1 MEKTGLRR
9 QYDVGELDGG
19 VMALNDESLQAL
31 KAELLDELAKASPS
45 QSLLSLRLAEI
56 RSADI
61 GEVLEEMIED
71 DEVLPAALAL
81 LDILSAERAA
91 NVLGYLPGESQLEV
105 VGELDDSQVLKLL
118 EEMGSDERADLFNL
132 LSEDRRE
139 ALLRRMAHREREDLK
154 RLASYEEGT
163 AGAIM
168 TSDYVSIASGMT
180 VSQALMRVRQTA
192 PDAETVYQLYI
203 LDSDGE
209 LIGTMSLR
217 QLIVARPGAIVDDI
231 MIKDVIR
238 TPVDNAQEDVAR
250 IVARYDLLALPV
262 IDVDGRMVGIVT
274 HDDAMDVAESEATED
289 FHKGMSIGQLEDG
302 VSRVKLWS
310 LYRKRV
316 FWLVLLVFANLF
328 SGAGIAYF
336 EETIAAQV
344 ALVFFLP
351 LLIGSG
357 GNAGAQAAT
366 LMVRG
371 MATGDVG
378 GKDWGKLLGRELL
391 VAGSLGITMAI
402 AVTPIGIMRGGE
414 ALAMVVAFSMVTIVL
429 FGSLLGMCLPFVLE
443 RFKVD
448 PATASAPLVTTLIDA
463 SGVVIYFSIATLLL
477 S

>member
-1 MEKTGLRR
+1 MS
-9 QYDVGELDGG
+9 
-19 VMALNDESLQAL
+19 LNDEAL
-31 KAELLDELAKASPS
+31 ETLKTELLDAFNDEAPNKDALTER
-45 QSLLSLRLAEI
+45 LSEI

-61 GEVLEEMIED
+61 GEILEEMIEE
-71 DEVLPAALAL
+71 DEALNTAIGVLNL
-81 LDILSAERAA
+81 LSDERSA
-91 NVLGYLPGESQLEV
+91 NVLGYLPGDSQLEV
-105 VGELDDSQVLKLL
+105 VGKLPDGQVLTLL
-118 EEMGSDERADLFNL
+118 EEMSSDERADLFNL
-132 LSEDRRE
+132 LDEDRRE

-168 TSDYVSIASGMT
+168 TSDYVAIASGMT

-203 LDSDGE
+203 LASDGQ

-217 QLIVARPGAIVDDI
+217 QLMVARPGALVDDI
-231 MIKDVIR
+231 MIKDVIS
-238 TPVDNAQEDVAR
+238 TMVDEAQEEVAR
-250 IVARYDLLALPV
+250 VVARYDLIALPV
-262 IDVDGRMVGIVT
+262 IDADNRMVGIVT

-289 FHKGMSIGQLEDG
+289 FHKGMSIGALEDG
-302 VSRVKLWS
+302 VSRVPLWS

-316 FWLVLLVFANLF
+316 MWLVLLVFANLF

-336 EETIAAQV
+336 EDTIAAEV

-378 GKDWGKLLGRELL
+378 VKDWSKLLGRELL
-391 VAGSLGITMAI
+391 VAGSLGLTMAL
-402 AVTPIGIMRGGE
+402 AVAPIGVMRGGE
-414 ALAMVVAFSMVTIVL
+414 AVAMVVSLSMVTIVL

-443 RFKVD
+443 RFKID

-463 SGVVIYFSIATLLL
+463 SGVVIYFSIASAILT
-477 S
+477 SVAT

>member
-1 MEKTGLRR
+1 MSLE
-9 QYDVGELDGG
+9 
-19 VMALNDESLQAL
+19 DETLMVL
-31 KAELLDELAKASPS
+31 KDELVQAYSNGDVDNAAFAE
-45 QSLLSLRLAEI
+45 RLKEI

-61 GEVLEEMIED
+61 GEMLDVMIED
-71 DEVLPAALAL
+71 DDALPAAIAVLGT
-81 LDILSAERAA
+81 LSSERAA
-91 NVLGYLPGESQLEV
+91 NVLGYLAGYNQLAIVAEQQ
-105 VGELDDSQVLKLL
+105 DSQVLTLL
-118 EEMGSDERADLFNL
+118 EEMSADERADLFNL
-132 LSEDRRE
+132 LDEDRRE

-154 RLASYEEGT
+154 RLSSYEEGT

-168 TSDYVSIASGMT
+168 TSDYVAIASGMT

-203 LDSDGE
+203 LSKDGQ
-209 LIGTMSLR
+209 LMGTMSLR
-217 QLIVARPGAIVDDI
+217 QLMVARPGAIVDDI
-231 MIKDVIR
+231 MIKEVIS
-238 TPVDNAQEDVAR
+238 TWVDAEQEEVAR

-262 IDVDGRMVGIVT
+262 IDVENRMVGIVT

-289 FHKGMSIGQLEDG
+289 FHKGMSIGALEGG
-302 VSRVKLWS
+302 VSRVPLWS

-336 EETIAAQV
+336 EDIIAAQV

-378 GKDWGKLLGRELL
+378 VKDWGRMLGRELL
-391 VAGSLGITMAI
+391 VAGALGLTMAL
-402 AVTPIGIMRGGE
+402 AVAPIGVMRGGE
-414 ALAMVVAFSMVTIVL
+414 AVAIVVALSMVTIVL
-429 FGSLLGMCLPFVLE
+429 FGSLMGMCLPFVLE

-463 SGVVIYFSIATLLL
+463 SGVLIYFSIASAILT
-477 S
+477 SVAV

>member
-1 MEKTGLRR
+1 
-9 QYDVGELDGG
+9 
-19 VMALNDESLQAL
+19 MALNEEALQAL
-31 KAELLDELAKASPS
+31 KTELLDELVKEDPS
-45 QSLLSLRLAEI
+45 KSQLAERLAEI

-61 GEVLEEMIED
+61 GEVLEELIEE
-71 DEVLPAALAL
+71 DEELSAALTV
-81 LDILSAERAA
+81 LDILSTERAA
-91 NVLGYLPGESQLEV
+91 NVLGYLPKESQLEV
-105 VGELDDSQVLKLL
+105 VGELSDSQVLKLL
-118 EEMGSDERADLFNL
+118 EEMGSDERADLFNRL
-132 LSEDRRE
+132 GEDRRE
-139 ALLRRMAHREREDLK
+139 ALLRRMAHQEREDLK

-168 TSDYVSIASGMT
+168 TSDYVAIASGMT
-180 VSQALMRVRQTA
+180 VSQAMMRVRQTA
-192 PDAETVYQLYI
+192 PDAETVYQLYV
-203 LDSDGE
+203 LDNDGH

-217 QLIVARPGAIVDDI
+217 QLMVARPGALVDDI
-231 MIKDVIR
+231 MIKDVIKI
-238 TPVDNAQEDVAR
+238 PVDKAQEEVAR

-262 IDVDGRMVGIVT
+262 VDADGRMVGIVT

-289 FHKGMSIGQLEDG
+289 IHKGMSIGQLEDG
-302 VSRVKLWS
+302 VSRVPLWS

-336 EETIAAQV
+336 EDTIAAQV

-378 GKDWGKLLGRELL
+378 VKDWSKMLGRELL
-391 VAGSLGITMAI
+391 VAGSLGLTMAI
-402 AVTPIGIMRGGE
+402 AVAPIGIFRGGE
-414 ALAMVVAFSMVTIVL
+414 AVAIIVALSMVTIVL
-429 FGSLLGMCLPFVLE
+429 FGSLIGMCLPFVLE

-463 SGVVIYFSIATLLL
+463 TGVLIYFSIATAILAGV
-477 S
+477 

>member
-1 MEKTGLRR
+1 
-9 QYDVGELDGG
+9 
-19 VMALNDESLQAL
+19 MALNDESLQQL
-31 KAELLDELAKASPS
+31 KAELLDELAKEVPS
-45 QSLLSLRLAEI
+45 KSVLSLRLAET

-71 DEVLPAALAL
+71 DEELPAALAL

-180 VSQALMRVRQTA
+180 VSQAMMRVRQTA

-217 QLIVARPGAIVDDI
+217 QLMVARPGAIVDDI
-231 MIKDVIR
+231 MIKDVISTR
-238 TPVDNAQEDVAR
+238 VDNAQEDVAR
-250 IVARYDLLALPV
+250 IVAKYDLLALPV
-262 IDVDGRMVGIVT
+262 IDADDRMVGIVT

-378 GKDWGKLLGRELL
+378 VKDWGKLLGRELL
-391 VAGSLGITMAI
+391 VAGALGITMAI

-414 ALAMVVAFSMVTIVL
+414 ALAMVVALSMVTIVL

>member
-1 MEKTGLRR
+1 MSLDDETLMLFKN
-9 QYDVGELDGG
+9 ELVEAFNQNTFD
-19 VMALNDESLQAL
+19 
-31 KAELLDELAKASPS
+31 KAVIAER
-45 QSLLSLRLAEI
+45 LSEI

-61 GEVLEEMIED
+61 GEMLDVMIED
-71 DEVLPAALAL
+71 DDALPTAIAVL
-81 LDILSAERAA
+81 DTLSSERAA
-91 NVLGYLPGESQLEV
+91 NVLGYLAGDNQLAIV
-105 VGELDDSQVLKLL
+105 AELPDSQVLTLL

-132 LSEDRRE
+132 LGEDRRE

-168 TSDYVSIASGMT
+168 TSDYVAIASGMT

-203 LDSDGE
+203 LSRDGQ
-209 LIGTMSLR
+209 LMGTMSLR
-217 QLIVARPGAIVDDI
+217 QLMVARPGAIVDEL
-231 MIKDVIR
+231 MIKEVISTR
-238 TPVDNAQEDVAR
+238 VDEEQEEVAR

-262 IDVDGRMVGIVT
+262 IDADNRMVGIVT

-289 FHKGMSIGQLEDG
+289 FHKGMSIGALEDG
-302 VSRVKLWS
+302 VSRVPLWS

-336 EETIAAQV
+336 EDIIAAQV

-378 GKDWGKLLGRELL
+378 VKDWGKMLGRELL
-391 VAGSLGITMAI
+391 VAGALGLTMAL
-402 AVTPIGIMRGGE
+402 AVAPIGVMRGGE
-414 ALAMVVAFSMVTIVL
+414 AVAIVVALSMVTIVL
-429 FGSLLGMCLPFVLE
+429 FGSLMGMCLPFVLE

-463 SGVVIYFSIATLLL
+463 SGVLIYFSIASAILT
-477 S
+477 SVAA

>member
-1 MEKTGLRR
+1 MS
-9 QYDVGELDGG
+9 LDDK
-19 VMALNDESLQAL
+19 N
-31 KAELLDELAKASPS
+31 
-45 QSLLSLRLAEI
+45 LLSFKDEIVQAFSNQIADKEVIAGRLSEV

-61 GEVLEEMIED
+61 GEMLDAMVED
-71 DEVLPAALAL
+71 DGATSVAISVL
-81 LDILSAERAA
+81 DTLSPERAA
-91 NVLGYLPGESQLEV
+91 NVLGYLAGDNQLEI
-105 VGELDDSQVLKLL
+105 VGGLQDSELQALL

-132 LSEDRRE
+132 LGEDRRE
-139 ALLRRMAHREREDLK
+139 ALLRRMAHRKREELK

-168 TSDYVSIASGMT
+168 TSDYVAIASGMT
-180 VSQALMRVRQTA
+180 VSQAMMRVRQTA
-192 PDAETVYQLYI
+192 PDAETVYQLYV
-203 LDSDGE
+203 LSKEGQ

-217 QLIVARPGAIVDDI
+217 QLMVARPGAMVDDI
-231 MIKDVIR
+231 MIKDVIS
-238 TPVDNAQEDVAR
+238 TSVDEEQEDVAR

-262 IDVDGRMVGIVT
+262 IDTDNRLVGIVT

-289 FHKGMSIGQLEDG
+289 FHKGMSIGALEDG
-302 VSRVKLWS
+302 VSRVPLWV

-336 EETIAAQV
+336 EDLIAAQV

-378 GKDWGKLLGRELL
+378 VKDWGKMLGRELL
-391 VAGSLGITMAI
+391 VAGSLGLTMAI
-402 AVTPIGIMRGGE
+402 AVAPIGILRGGE
-414 ALAMVVAFSMVTIVL
+414 AVAIVVALSMVVIVL
-429 FGSLLGMCLPFVLE
+429 FGSLMGMCLPFVLE

-463 SGVVIYFSIATLLL
+463 SGVLIYFSIASVILNTVVV

>member
-1 MEKTGLRR
+1 MSLDDKNLRSFKDEIV
-9 QYDVGELDGG
+9 QAVADQTLDKE
-19 VMALNDESLQAL
+19 AI
-31 KAELLDELAKASPS
+31 AER
-45 QSLLSLRLAEI
+45 LSEV

-61 GEVLEEMIED
+61 GEMLDVMVEDDDAISAAISVLE
-71 DEVLPAALAL
+71 AL
-81 LDILSAERAA
+81 SPERAA
-91 NVLGYLPGESQLEV
+91 NVLGYLAGDNQLEIV
-105 VGELDDSQVLKLL
+105 DGLQDGKVLTLL

-132 LSEDRRE
+132 LDEDRRE
-139 ALLRRMAHREREDLK
+139 ALLRRMAHREREELK

-168 TSDYVSIASGMT
+168 TSDYVAIASGMT
-180 VSQALMRVRQTA
+180 VSQAMMRVRQTA
-192 PDAETVYQLYI
+192 PDAETVYQLYV
-203 LDSDGE
+203 LSKDGQ

-217 QLIVARPGAIVDDI
+217 QLMVARPGAMVDDI
-231 MIKDVIR
+231 MIKDVISA
-238 TPVDNAQEDVAR
+238 PVDEEQEEVAR

-262 IDVDGRMVGIVT
+262 IDADNRMVGIVT

-289 FHKGMSIGQLEDG
+289 FHKGMSIGTLEGG
-302 VSRVKLWS
+302 VSRVPLWS

-336 EETIAAQV
+336 EDIIAAQV

-378 GKDWGKLLGRELL
+378 VKDWGKMLGRELL
-391 VAGSLGITMAI
+391 VAGSLGLTMAL
-402 AVTPIGIMRGGE
+402 AVAPIGVLRGGE
-414 ALAMVVAFSMVTIVL
+414 AVAVVVALSMVIIVL
-429 FGSLLGMCLPFVLE
+429 FGSLMGMCLPFVLE

-463 SGVVIYFSIATLLL
+463 SGVLIYFSIASAILNTVVIP
-477 S
+477 

>member
-1 MEKTGLRR
+1 
-9 QYDVGELDGG
+9 
-19 VMALNDESLQAL
+19 MALNDESLQEL
-31 KAELLDELAKASPS
+31 KAELLDELAKEVPS
-45 QSLLSLRLAEI
+45 KSVLSLRLAET

-71 DEVLPAALAL
+71 DEELPAALLL

-105 VGELDDSQVLKLL
+105 VGQLDDSQVLKLL
-118 EEMGSDERADLFNL
+118 EEMSSDERADLFNL

-139 ALLRRMAHREREDLK
+139 ALLRRMAHREREALK

-180 VSQALMRVRQTA
+180 VSQAMMRVRQTA

-203 LDSDGE
+203 LDSDGQ

-217 QLIVARPGAIVDDI
+217 QLMVARPGAIVDDI
-231 MIKDVIR
+231 MIKDVIS
-238 TPVDNAQEDVAR
+238 TGVDKPQEDVAR
-250 IVARYDLLALPV
+250 IVAKYDLLALPV
-262 IDVDGRMVGIVT
+262 IDADDRMVGIVT

-378 GKDWGKLLGRELL
+378 VKDWGKLLGRELL

-414 ALAMVVAFSMVTIVL
+414 ALAMVVAFSMVVIVL

-463 SGVVIYFSIATLLL
+463 SGVVIYFSIATLML
-477 S
+477 SGL

>member
-1 MEKTGLRR
+1 MA
-9 QYDVGELDGG
+9 
-19 VMALNDESLQAL
+19 MALNEEALQAL
-31 KAELLDELAKASPS
+31 KSELLEELTQDAPNKAR
-45 QSLLSLRLAEI
+45 LAERLAEI

-61 GEVLEEMIED
+61 GEVLEELIEED
-71 DEVLPAALAL
+71 DALSAALAVL
-81 LDILSAERAA
+81 AILSAERAA
-91 NVLGYLPGESQLEV
+91 NVLGYLPKESQLEV
-105 VGELDDSQVLKLL
+105 VGELTDTQVLKLL

-132 LSEDRRE
+132 LGEDRRE
-139 ALLRRMAHREREDLK
+139 ALLRRMAHQEREDLK

-168 TSDYVSIASGMT
+168 TSDYVAIASGMT
-180 VSQALMRVRQTA
+180 VSQAMMRVRQTA
-192 PDAETVYQLYI
+192 PDAETVYQLYV
-203 LDSDGE
+203 LDSDGH

-217 QLIVARPGAIVDDI
+217 QLMVARPGAMVDDI
-231 MIKDVIR
+231 MIKDVIK
-238 TPVDNAQEDVAR
+238 TPVDKAQEEVAR

-262 IDVDGRMVGIVT
+262 IDAEGRMVGIVT

-289 FHKGMSIGQLEDG
+289 IHKGMSIGQLEDG
-302 VSRVKLWS
+302 VSRVPLWS

-336 EETIAAQV
+336 EDTIAAQV

-378 GKDWGKLLGRELL
+378 VKDWSKMLGRELL
-391 VAGSLGITMAI
+391 VAGSLGLTMAI
-402 AVTPIGIMRGGE
+402 AVAPIGIVRGGE
-414 ALAMVVAFSMVTIVL
+414 AVAIIVALSMVTIVL
-429 FGSLLGMCLPFVLE
+429 FGSLIGMCLPFVLE
-443 RFKVD
+443 RFNVD

-463 SGVVIYFSIATLLL
+463 SGVLIYFSIATAVLA
-477 S
+477 SA

>member
-1 MEKTGLRR
+1 
-9 QYDVGELDGG
+9 
-19 VMALNDESLQAL
+19 MALNDESLQQL
-31 KAELLDELAKASPS
+31 KAELLDELAKEVPS
-45 QSLLSLRLAEI
+45 KSVLSLRLAET

-71 DEVLPAALAL
+71 DEELPAALAL
-81 LDILSAERAA
+81 LNILSAERAA

-105 VGELDDSQVLKLL
+105 VRELDDSQVLKLL

-180 VSQALMRVRQTA
+180 VSQAMMRVRQTA

-203 LDSDGE
+203 LDSDGH

-217 QLIVARPGAIVDDI
+217 QLMVARPGAIVDDI
-231 MIKDVIR
+231 MIKDVISTR
-238 TPVDNAQEDVAR
+238 VDNAQEDVAR
-250 IVARYDLLALPV
+250 IVAKYDLLALPV
-262 IDVDGRMVGIVT
+262 IDADGRMVGIVT

-378 GKDWGKLLGRELL
+378 VKDWGKLLGRELL

-477 S
+477 L

>member
-1 MEKTGLRR
+1 
-9 QYDVGELDGG
+9 
-19 VMALNDESLQAL
+19 MALNDESLQAL

>member
-1 MEKTGLRR
+1 MS
-9 QYDVGELDGG
+9 
-19 VMALNDESLQAL
+19 LNDETLQEL
-31 KAELLDELAKASPS
+31 KSELLRELIKESPS
-45 QSLLSLRLAEI
+45 RDVLAERLAEI

-61 GEVLEEMIED
+61 GEVLEEFIED
-71 DEVLPAALAL
+71 DEELEAAIAI
-81 LDILSAERAA
+81 LDILSTERGA
-91 NVLGYLPGESQLEV
+91 NVLGYLPGESQLEI
-105 VGELDDSQVLKLL
+105 VGELSDTQVLKFL
-118 EEMGSDERADLFNL
+118 EEMGSDERVDLFNL
-132 LSEDRRE
+132 LGEDRRE
-139 ALLRRMAHREREDLK
+139 ALLRRMAHQEREDLK

-168 TSDYVSIASGMT
+168 TSDYVAIASGMT

-192 PDAETVYQLYI
+192 PDAETVYQLYV
-203 LDSDGE
+203 LDADGE

-217 QLIVARPGAIVDDI
+217 QLMVARPGALVDDI
-231 MIKDVIR
+231 MIKDVIS
-238 TPVDNAQEDVAR
+238 TAVANAQEEVAR
-250 IVARYDLLALPV
+250 VVARYDLLALPV

-289 FHKGMSIGQLEDG
+289 IHKGMSIGQLEDG
-302 VSRVKLWS
+302 VSRVPLWS

-316 FWLVLLVFANLF
+316 TWLVLLVFANLF

-336 EETIAAQV
+336 EDVIASQV

-378 GKDWGKLLGRELL
+378 VKDWGKMLGRELM
-391 VAGSLGITMAI
+391 VAGALGLTMAI
-402 AVTPIGIMRGGE
+402 AVAPIGIMRGGE
-414 ALAMVVAFSMVTIVL
+414 AVAMIVALSMVTIVL
-429 FGSLLGMCLPFVLE
+429 FGSLIGMCLPFVLE

-463 SGVVIYFSIATLLL
+463 TGVLIYFSIATAVLV
-477 S
+477 SVN

>member
-1 MEKTGLRR
+1 
-9 QYDVGELDGG
+9 
-19 VMALNDESLQAL
+19 MALNDETLQEL
-31 KAELLDELAKASPS
+31 KAELLDELIKEKPS
-45 QSLLSLRLAEI
+45 KELLSERLAEI

-61 GEVLEEMIED
+61 GEVLEELIEE
-71 DEVLPAALAL
+71 DEELPAALSV
-81 LDILSAERAA
+81 LDVLSTERAA

-105 VGELDDSQVLKLL
+105 VGELSDTQVLKLL

-132 LSEDRRE
+132 LGDDRRE
-139 ALLRRMAHREREDLK
+139 ALLRRMAHQEREDLK

-168 TSDYVSIASGMT
+168 TSDYVAIASGMT

-217 QLIVARPGAIVDDI
+217 QLMVARPGAVVDDI
-231 MIKDVIR
+231 MIKDVIS
-238 TPVDNAQEDVAR
+238 TTVDEEQEEVAR

-262 IDVDGRMVGIVT
+262 IDNDGRMVGIVT

-302 VSRVKLWS
+302 VSRVPIWS

-336 EETIAAQV
+336 EDIIAAQV

-378 GKDWGKLLGRELL
+378 VKDWSKMLGRELL
-391 VAGSLGITMAI
+391 VAGSLGLTMAI
-402 AVTPIGIMRGGE
+402 AVTPIGILRGGNDVAMIV
-414 ALAMVVAFSMVTIVL
+414 ALSMVTIVL
-429 FGSLLGMCLPFVLE
+429 FGSLIGMCLPFVLE

-463 SGVVIYFSIATLLL
+463 TGVLIYFTIATSIL
-477 S
+477 SHT

>member
-1 MEKTGLRR
+1 MSLE
-9 QYDVGELDGG
+9 
-19 VMALNDESLQAL
+19 DETLMVL
-31 KAELLDELAKASPS
+31 KDELVQAYSNGDVDNAAFAE
-45 QSLLSLRLAEI
+45 RLKEI

-61 GEVLEEMIED
+61 GEMLDVMIED
-71 DEVLPAALAL
+71 DDALPAAIAVLGT
-81 LDILSAERAA
+81 LSSERAA
-91 NVLGYLPGESQLEV
+91 NVLGYLAGYNQLAIVAEQQ
-105 VGELDDSQVLKLL
+105 DSQVLTLL
-118 EEMGSDERADLFNL
+118 EEMSADERADLFNL
-132 LSEDRRE
+132 LGEDRRE

-154 RLASYEEGT
+154 RLSSYEEGT

-168 TSDYVSIASGMT
+168 TSDYVAIASGMT

-203 LDSDGE
+203 LSRDGQ

-217 QLIVARPGAIVDDI
+217 QLMVARPGAIVDDI
-231 MIKDVIR
+231 MIKEVIS
-238 TPVDNAQEDVAR
+238 TWVGEEQETVAR
-250 IVARYDLLALPV
+250 VVARYDLLALPV
-262 IDVDGRMVGIVT
+262 IDAEQRMVGIVT

-289 FHKGMSIGQLEDG
+289 FHKGMSIGALEDG
-302 VSRVKLWS
+302 VSRVPLWS

-336 EETIAAQV
+336 EDIIAAQV

-378 GKDWGKLLGRELL
+378 VKDWGKMLGRELL
-391 VAGSLGITMAI
+391 VAGALGLTMAL
-402 AVTPIGIMRGGE
+402 AVAPIGVMRGGE
-414 ALAMVVAFSMVTIVL
+414 AVAIVVALSMVTIVL
-429 FGSLLGMCLPFVLE
+429 FGSLMGMCLPFVLE

-463 SGVVIYFSIATLLL
+463 SGVLIYFSIASAILT
-477 S
+477 SVAV

>member
-1 MEKTGLRR
+1 
-9 QYDVGELDGG
+9 
-19 VMALNDESLQAL
+19 MALNDESLQQL
-31 KAELLDELAKASPS
+31 KAELLDELAKEVPS
-45 QSLLSLRLAEI
+45 KSVLSLRLAET

-71 DEVLPAALAL
+71 DEELPAALAL
-81 LDILSAERAA
+81 LNILSAERAA

-105 VGELDDSQVLKLL
+105 VRELDDSQVLKLL

-180 VSQALMRVRQTA
+180 VSQAMMRVRQTA

-203 LDSDGE
+203 LDSDGH

-217 QLIVARPGAIVDDI
+217 QLMVARPGAIVDDI
-231 MIKDVIR
+231 MIKDVISTR
-238 TPVDNAQEDVAR
+238 VDNAQEDVAR
-250 IVARYDLLALPV
+250 IVAKYDLLALPV
-262 IDVDGRMVGIVT
+262 IDADGRMVGIVT

-378 GKDWGKLLGRELL
+378 VKDWGKLLGRELL
-391 VAGSLGITMAI
+391 VAGALGITMAI

-414 ALAMVVAFSMVTIVL
+414 ALAMVVALSMVTIVL